1 VFDDISQSLTL
12 FNDTI
17 PAILRNS
24 VSVLTQLVELYRNRA
39 NIDAVAILRPTV
51 VGIGGELMELVRYST
66 VDHAQMVRSKRS
78 SYEMTRV
85 VGNIVDG
92 LADVQCNNMQDT
104 QLRMLDAVIRQE
116 IDVQEGLVAY
126 LDKVRT
132 LDPPWPH
139 LTLFDSP

>member
-24 VSVLTQLVELYRNRA
+24 VSVLTQLLELYRNHA

-126 LDKVRT
+126 LDKVR
-132 LDPPWPH
+132 P
-139 LTLFDSP
+139 S